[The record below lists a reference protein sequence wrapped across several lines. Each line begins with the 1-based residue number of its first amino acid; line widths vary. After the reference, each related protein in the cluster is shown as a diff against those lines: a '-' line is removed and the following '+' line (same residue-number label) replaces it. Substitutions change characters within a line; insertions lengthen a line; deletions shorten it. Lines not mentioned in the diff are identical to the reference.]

1 MVVFKFIKHY
11 KFKEKEKNMSIAM
24 SIFSLLGTFI
34 IGFSMFPQTVL
45 TLKTKNT
52 ASLSLLLYLVMGIA
66 TLLLTIYGIGLVII
80 PNPEHNQ
87 AIAEQL
93 GAGSFGFSGNESFDN
108 SSWLSAV
115 HKNWISGY
123 IVPGAALIF
132 GEAICSIT
140 SFIIAFIKIKNMLG
154 AKKDGVSE
162 LTYIQKKYGI
172 IVPNKKPSAKNKI
185 IRKIRT
191 STKGR
196 I

>member
-1 MVVFKFIKHY
+1 
-11 KFKEKEKNMSIAM
+11 MSIAM

-34 IGFSMFPQTVL
+34 IGFSMFPQTIL

-80 PNPEHNQ
+80 PNPETHQ
-87 AIAEQL
+87 AVAEQL
-93 GAGSFGFSGNESFDN
+93 KAGSFNFSGDAVWGND
-108 SSWLSAV
+108 SWISAV

-140 SFIIAFIKIKNMLG
+140 SFIIAFIKLANMIG
-154 AKKDGVSE
+154 AKKAGISE
-162 LTYIQKKYGI
+162 LSYIQKKYGI
-172 IVPNKKPSAKNKI
+172 IAPNKKISNRNKVVLTNLKNKSKEGTI
-185 IRKIRT
+185 
-191 STKGR
+191 
-196 I
+196 

>member
-1 MVVFKFIKHY
+1 
-11 KFKEKEKNMSIAM
+11 MSIAM

-66 TLLLTIYGIGLVII
+66 TLLLTIYGVGLVIS
-80 PNPEHNQ
+80 PNPEHNE
-87 AIAEQL
+87 AIAYQL
-93 GAGSFGFSGNESFDN
+93 GAGSFGYTGAIDFANA
-108 SSWLSAV
+108 SWVEAV

-123 IVPGAALIF
+123 VVPGAALIF

-140 SFIIAFIKIKNMLG
+140 SFIIAFIKIANMLG
-154 AKKDGVSE
+154 AKKAGISE
-162 LTYIQKKYGI
+162 LAYIQKKYGI
-172 IVPNKKPSAKNKI
+172 IVPSKKPDAKHNKI
-185 IRKIRT
+185 IAKIRN